1 MRVIANLNERI
12 LVALF
17 VLLLKKVHFLAFFK
31 NDFEENIN
39 IHVLGAPLLCR
50 LLIIC
55 LSFSFNKEED
65 WNIDLAD

>member
-39 IHVLGAPLLCR
+39 IHVHERRTGSTFTLQIVDYLP
-50 LLIIC
+50 
-55 LSFSFNKEED
+55 FFFFQ
-65 WNIDLAD
+65 